1 MRYLLDTHVLL
12 WAAGDSALLPG
23 AFRAAIEDVENELLF
38 SAASI
43 WEIAIKQVQ
52 GRPDFRADPHVLRQ
66 RLLENGYGELPIN
79 GEHALA
85 VARLPLLHK
94 DPFDRI
100 LVAQAIVEGVHLL
113 SVDKL
118 VLQYPG
124 LGTI

>member
-1 MRYLLDTHVLL
+1 MRLLLDTHVLL
-12 WAAGDSALLPG
+12 WAAGGNALLPA
-23 AFRAAIEDVENELLF
+23 AFQAAIEDIGNDVLF
-38 SAASI
+38 SSASI
-43 WEIAIKQVQ
+43 WEIAIKQGQ
-52 GRPDFRADPHVLRQ
+52 GRPDFHADPHVLRQ

-100 LVAQAIVEGVHLL
+100 LVAQAIVEGVCLL
-113 SVDKL
+113 SVDQM

-124 LGTI
+124 LMTI

>member
-1 MRYLLDTHVLL
+1 MRLLLDTRVLL
-12 WAAGDSALLPG
+12 WAAGANAMLPA
-23 AFRAAIEDVENELLF
+23 AFRVAIEDTGNDVLF
-38 SAASI
+38 SSASI
-43 WEIAIKQVQ
+43 WEIAIKQGQ
-52 GRPDFRADPHVLRQ
+52 GRPDFHVDPHVLRQ

-100 LVAQAIVEGVHLL
+100 LVAQVIVEGVCLL
-113 SVDKL
+113 SVDQM

-124 LGTI
+124 LMTI